1 MKLDLYDTYGK
12 RFIVQLEYY
21 SHIDKAAIFLS
32 YIFNRKKKVDVVA
45 KPGTYLFPVRRSRDF
60 LRCADD
66 GSWRR
71 RGDLVVACCSSV

>member
-32 YIFNRKKKVDVVA
+32 YISNRKKKVDAIVPL
-45 KPGTYLFPVRRSRDF
+45 KHRSLINVQRIS
-60 LRCADD
+60 L
-66 GSWRR
+66 
-71 RGDLVVACCSSV
+71 LENI